1 MPARSV
7 APGAGVTCRPKREH
21 SGSPARRGPSPQSRR
36 RSRRRVRS
44 PCLRSRRFQKAH
56 RRLRHRCSH
65 PLRRKEVT
73 AKVDPPGRVSRQGPS
88 RSLLSTR
95 RSRRRPPRAPAER
108 RSPWHRLLPRHST
121 PATRPPIRPS
131 GAGAQFRSGSPSA
144 ARPQRRGGRDEGEER
159 GSNPSSGG
167 ASAGSGSP
175 SRPAAL
181 VRLRARPSGGE

>member
-7 APGAGVTCRPKREH
+7 APGAGVTCRPTREH
-21 SGSPARRGPSPQSRR
+21 SGSPARRGPSPPSRR

-44 PCLRSRRFQKAH
+44 PCSRSRHSQKAH

-73 AKVDPPGRVSRQGPS
+73 AKVDLPDQVSRQGPS
-88 RSLLSTR
+88 RSLLATR
-95 RSRRRPPRAPAER
+95 RSRRPR
-108 RSPWHRLLPRHST
+108 
-121 PATRPPIRPS
+121 PATAEPGRRLVPRTHSIPAKRPPIRPS

-144 ARPQRRGGRDEGEER
+144 MSPQRRGGRDEGEER

-167 ASAGSGSP
+167 ASAGSRSP